1 MTETHTRSTKSGT
14 GRRVGLS
21 RQAVIVA
28 ALRVVDQ
35 DGLEALS
42 MRRLGAELDVDAMTL
57 YHYVEDKSEVLDG
70 IVEDVIGEIDL
81 PTPSD
86 DWKEGFRELAQ
97 AERRALLTHPNV
109 LPLVVSRPKVGRNAL
124 ELINTALGLL
134 REGGFDPDAAH
145 NAWHLLQTL
154 VLGFLTQEL
163 NEPLHP
169 GTEEGKR
176 RLQNLTEA
184 VQQLSQADY
193 PYLAELAR
201 FRHCGYEDEFAYA
214 LQAVIVG
221 LEWQLEHG
229 QG

>member
-1 MTETHTRSTKSGT
+1 MTETHTHSTKSGT

-35 DGLEALS
+35 DGLEAFS

-57 YHYVEDKSEVLDG
+57 YHYVKDKSEVLDG
-70 IVEDVIGEIDL
+70 IVEVLIGEIDL
-81 PTPSD
+81 PTPTD
-86 DWKEGFRELAQ
+86 DWKEGFRQLAQ
-97 AERRALLTHPNV
+97 SERRALLAHPNV

-134 REGGFDPDAAH
+134 RGGGFDPDAAH

-163 NEPLHP
+163 SEPLHP
-169 GTEEGKR
+169 GTEDGKR

-193 PYLAELAR
+193 PYMAELAR
-201 FRHCGYEDEFAYA
+201 FRRCGYEDEFAYA
-214 LQAVIVG
+214 LEAVIVG

-229 QG
+229 HS

>member
-1 MTETHTRSTKSGT
+1 MTETEVGSTDTGT

-21 RQAVIVA
+21 QEAVIA
-28 ALRVVDQ
+28 GALRIVDR

-70 IVEDVIGEIDL
+70 IVELVIGEIDL
-81 PTPSD
+81 PSPTD
-86 DWKEGFRELAQ
+86 DWKEGFRQLAQ
-97 AERRALLTHPNV
+97 SERRALLVHPNV
-109 LPLVVSRPKVGRNAL
+109 LPLVISRPKIGRNAL

-169 GTEEGKR
+169 GTEDGKR

-184 VQQLSQADY
+184 VQELSQADY

-201 FRHCGYEDEFAYA
+201 FRQCGYDDEFAYA
-214 LQAVIVG
+214 LQAVVAG
-221 LEWQLEHG
+221 LEWQLAHSHR
-229 QG
+229 